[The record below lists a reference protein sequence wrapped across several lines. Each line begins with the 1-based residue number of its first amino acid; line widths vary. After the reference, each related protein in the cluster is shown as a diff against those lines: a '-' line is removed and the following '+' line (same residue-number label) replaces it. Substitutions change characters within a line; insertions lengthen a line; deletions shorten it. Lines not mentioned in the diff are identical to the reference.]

1 MIRTLIDF
9 ALRNRLMILGGSLVL
24 FVWGIFSFHAL
35 PIEAYPDVADTYVQI
50 ITQWP
55 GHAAEEVEQQ
65 ITVPLEVQLNGVAHL
80 THLRSVSLSGLSMIT
95 IIYDDDIT
103 TFNARQEVLDRVG
116 QVTLPLNVNP
126 GIGPDYSPTG
136 QIMFYTLTSTNPK
149 YDVMELKSLN
159 DWVVV
164 NQLKSVPNIVDVNP
178 FGGPTREY
186 QVQLDPGK
194 LVSYGLS
201 LAQVET
207 ALTANNINA
216 GGGFIE
222 RGEQALNVRAVGLM
236 QTTDDIAATV
246 VKVLNGTPVRVRD
259 LGNVVQAPKVR
270 LGQLGKTIRCGPA
283 IPECS
288 AQERKDGTIVNN
300 DDVVE
305 GIVLLRKG
313 AVAETTLEALHQKI
327 DELNGTNGKVG
338 LLPQGVK
345 FVAHLDRSEL
355 MHHTT
360 HTVLRNLTDG
370 VLLVTLILFL
380 FLGNVRSALI
390 VAITIPFSLLFAA
403 ILLDLRHIPA
413 NLLSLGALDFG
424 MVVDGSVVMVENILR
439 HTSFGDRKKT
449 FMETIAIAAHEVQR
463 PVFFARVIII
473 VSYLPIFTLQRVEG
487 RLFSPMAWT
496 VAFALLGA
504 LVFALL
510 IAPVLCSMLF
520 NSEMKEWRNPVLEWL
535 NRNYARTLDWCFDHM
550 KFTLG
555 MGLLGLA
562 LMLFLAM
569 SGIIGS
575 EFLPHLDEGAIWVR
589 GTLAPS
595 TGPSVSIAMAKKA
608 RLVLANFPEVK
619 QVISQVG
626 RPDDG
631 SDASGFYNTEFF
643 VDLYPR
649 EDWRSDFHGKK
660 DELIAAMD
668 KQLQQF
674 PGVDWNFSQPI
685 SDNVEEA
692 VSGVKGELAVKLF
705 GTDLKTLEAKAD
717 EMQAVM
723 AQVPGVADLGT
734 FQVRGQPNVNLN
746 IDRAAA
752 DRFGINV
759 SDIQDAV
766 ETAVGGKALTQI
778 LIGEQRYDLTVRYQP
793 QFRRSVEDIS
803 NIRILAPTG
812 ERVAL
817 SQLCTVALDDGASTI
832 YREGN
837 SRYIA
842 IKYSVRG
849 RDLGS
854 TVRQAIEEVG
864 KKVKLPEGY
873 HLDWTG
879 EYESQQRANRRL
891 AIIVPVTLLL
901 MSFILYS
908 AFSSWKWVMLILAVV
923 ALSPLGGFLSLLV
936 TGTHFSVSSGLGF
949 LALIGVSVEIGVIMI
964 EYINQ
969 LRTRGM
975 PVRDAAKEGA
985 ALRLRPIMM
994 TMLVATLGLLPAAM
1008 SHDIGSDSQRPF
1020 AIVIVGGLIV
1030 ELLVSVILWPTLYVF
1045 WARPGDR
1052 LPPSEQSFMSE
1063 GEHVD

>member
-1 MIRTLIDF
+1 MIRKAIDF
-9 ALRNRLMILGGSLVL
+9 ALANPLLVLGGALVL
-24 FVWGIFSFHAL
+24 FAWGIISFHQL
-35 PIEAYPDVADTYVQI
+35 PIEAYPDVADTYAQI

-65 ITVPLEVQLNGVAHL
+65 ITVPLEVELNGVAHL
-80 THLRSVSLSGLSMIT
+80 THLRSVSLMGLSVIT

-103 TFNARQEVLDRVG
+103 TFNARQEVLDRL
-116 QVTLPLNVNP
+116 QNVTLPPGVTS
-126 GIGPDYSPTG
+126 GIGPDYSPIG
-136 QIMFYTLTSTNPK
+136 QIMFYTLTSTNPR
-149 YDVMELKSLN
+149 YDVMELKALN
-159 DWVVV
+159 DWFVV

-186 QVQLDPGK
+186 QVQLDPNK
-194 LVSYGLS
+194 LAAYGLS
-201 LAQVET
+201 LPQVEQ
-207 ALTANNINA
+207 ALIANNINA

-222 RGEQALNVRAVGLM
+222 RGQQALNVRAVGLM

-246 VKVLNGTPVRVRD
+246 VKVQNGTPVRVRD

-270 LGQLGKTIRCGPA
+270 LGQLGKTIR
-283 IPECS
+283 
-288 AQERKDGTIVNN
+288 KDDGTILND

-313 AVAETTLEALHQKI
+313 AVAETTLQALHEKLDQ
-327 DELNGTNGKVG
+327 LNGVKGKPG
-338 LLPQGVK
+338 LLPAGVK
-345 FVAHLDRSEL
+345 LVSHLDRSEL

-370 VLLVTLILFL
+370 VLLVTLVLFL

-439 HTSFGDRKKT
+439 HTAFGDHKKS
-449 FMETIAIAAHEVQR
+449 FREIVAVAAHEVQR
-463 PVFFARVIII
+463 PVFFARIIII

-504 LVFALL
+504 LIFALF
-510 IAPVLCSMLF
+510 IAPVLCNYFFTREL
-520 NSEMKEWRNPVLEWL
+520 KEWRNPVLEFV
-535 NRNYARTLDWCFDHM
+535 NRSYARALDWCFDHL
-550 KFTLG
+550 KFTLA
-555 MGLLGLA
+555 MGLAALGV
-562 LMLFLAM
+562 MLFFAF

-575 EFLPHLDEGAIWVR
+575 EFLPHLDEGSIWVR

-595 TGPSVSIAMAKKA
+595 TGPSSSIDMSRRV
-608 RLVLANFPEVK
+608 RLMLAGFPEVK
-619 QVISQVG
+619 QVVSQVG

-643 VDLYPR
+643 LDLRPR
-649 EDWRSDFHGKK
+649 EDWRPEFHGRKN
-660 DELIAAMD
+660 DLVAAMD
-668 KQLQQF
+668 KQLQEF

-705 GTDLKTLEAKAD
+705 GKDLRTLEEKAD
-717 EMQAVM
+717 QIQGVM
-723 AQVPGVADLGT
+723 SQIPGVADLGT
-734 FQVRGQPNVNLN
+734 FQVRGQPNVDVNVN
-746 IDRAAA
+746 RATA

-759 SDIQDAV
+759 ADIQDAI
-766 ETAVGGKALTQI
+766 EAAVGGKAVSQI
-778 LIGEQRYDLTVRYQP
+778 LIGEQRFNLTVRYQP
-793 QFRRSVEDIS
+793 QYRRTVEDIG
-803 NIRILAPTG
+803 NIRLIAPSG
-812 ERVAL
+812 ERVSLAQL
-817 SQLCTVALDDGASTI
+817 SNISLDDGASTI

-837 SRYIA
+837 QRYIA

-854 TVRQAIEEVG
+854 TVRQGIDEVG
-864 KKVKLPEGY
+864 QKVKLPEGY

-901 MSFILYS
+901 MAFILYS
-908 AFSSWKWVMLILAVV
+908 AFGSWKWVFLILAVV
-923 ALSPLGGFLSLLV
+923 ALSPLGGFLSLLI

-949 LALIGVSVEIGVIMI
+949 LALIGVSVEIGVIMV

-975 PVRDAAKEGA
+975 PVREAAKEGA
-985 ALRLRPIMM
+985 SLRLRPIMM

-1030 ELLVSVILWPTLYVF
+1030 ELVVSVILWPALYVF
-1045 WARPGDR
+1045 GARPGDR
-1052 LPPSEQSFMSE
+1052 LPPAEQSFMAE
-1063 GEHVD
+1063 GEHID

>member
-1 MIRTLIDF
+1 MIRGLIDF
-9 ALRNRLMILGGSLVL
+9 ALRNRIFVLSVALIL
-24 FVWGIFSFHAL
+24 FVWGVISFHNL
-35 PIEAYPDVADTYVQI
+35 PIEAYPDVADTYVQV

-65 ITVPLEVQLNGVAHL
+65 ITVPLEVQLNGVAHM
-80 THLRSVSLSGLSMIT
+80 THLRSASLAGLSVIT
-95 IIYDDDIT
+95 IIYDDETT
-103 TFNARQEVLDRVG
+103 TFNARQEVLDRL
-116 QVTLPLNVNP
+116 QLATLPTNVNA

-136 QIMFYTLTSTNPK
+136 QIMFYTLQSTNPK
-149 YDVMELKSLN
+149 YDTMELKTLQ
-159 DWVVV
+159 DWFVL
-164 NQLKSVPNIVDVNP
+164 NQLKSVPNVVDVNI

-186 QVQLDPGK
+186 QVQVDPGK

-201 LAQVET
+201 LSQVEQ
-207 ALTANNINA
+207 ALTNNNINA

-236 QTTDDIAATV
+236 TTTDDIAATV
-246 VKVLNGTPVRVRD
+246 VKVQNGTPVRVRD
-259 LGNVVQAPKVR
+259 LAVVVQAPKVR
-270 LGQLGKTIRCGPA
+270 LGQLGKTIRK
-283 IPECS
+283 E
-288 AQERKDGTIVNN
+288 DGTIINN

-313 AVAETTLEALHQKI
+313 AEADATLDALHLKI
-327 DELNGTNGKVG
+327 AQLNNGV
-338 LLPQGVK
+338 LPKGVRI
-345 FVAHLDRSEL
+345 VPHLDRSDL
-355 MHHTT
+355 VHYTT

-390 VAITIPFSLLFAA
+390 VTITIPFSLLFAA
-403 ILLDLRHIPA
+403 ILLDLSHIPA

-439 HTSFGDRKKT
+439 HTGFADKKKT
-449 FMETIAIAAHEVQR
+449 FLETIAAAAHEVQK
-463 PVFFARVIII
+463 PVFFARIIII
-473 VSYLPIFTLQRVEG
+473 VAYLPIFTLQRVEG
-487 RLFSPMAWT
+487 RLFRPMAWT

-504 LVFALL
+504 LLFALL
-510 IAPVLCSMLF
+510 IAPVLCSFLF
-520 NSEMKEWRNPVLEWL
+520 KSDMKEWRNPALHWLEE
-535 NRNYARTLDWCFDHM
+535 RYSHTLDWCFDHL

-555 MGLLGLA
+555 MGLAAAG
-562 LMLFLAM
+562 LMLFMAF

-595 TGPSVSIAMAKKA
+595 TGPTAGMAVSQKA
-608 RLVLANFPEVK
+608 RLMLANFPEAK
-619 QVISQVG
+619 QVVSQVG

-643 VDLYPR
+643 VDLLPR
-649 EDWRSDFHGKK
+649 SKWRSQFKRK
-660 DELIAAMD
+660 DDLIAAMD
-668 KQLQQF
+668 EELNKI

-705 GTDLKTLEAKAD
+705 GTDLKSLEQKANKIQD
-717 EMQAVM
+717 VM
-723 AQVPGVADLGT
+723 SKIPGVADLGT
-734 FQVRGQPNVNLN
+734 FQVRGQPNVNLVV
-746 IDRAAA
+746 DRAAA

-759 SDIQDAV
+759 SDVQDAV
-766 ETAVGGKALTQI
+766 ETAVGGKAVSQV
-778 LIGEQRYDLTVRYQP
+778 LINEQRYDLTVRYQAP
-793 QFRRSVEDIS
+793 FRKTVEDVA
-803 NIRILAPTG
+803 NIRILAPSG
-812 ERVAL
+812 ERVSL
-817 SQLCTVALDDGASTI
+817 GQLCQIKLEDGASTI

-854 TVRQAIEEVG
+854 TVRQAIEEVHQ
-864 KKVKLPEGY
+864 KVQLPEGY

-891 AIIVPVTLLL
+891 SIIVPVTILL

-908 AFSSWKWVMLILAVV
+908 AFDSWKWVGLILAVV
-923 ALSPLGGFLSLLV
+923 GLSPLGGFFSLLL

-949 LALIGVSVEIGVIMI
+949 LALVGVSVEIGVIMV

-975 PVRDAAKEGA
+975 NPREAAKEGA

-1008 SHDIGSDSQRPF
+1008 SHEIGSDSQRPF

-1030 ELLVSVILWPTLYVF
+1030 ELFISIVLLPAMYVF
-1045 WARPGDR
+1045 WARPTDK
-1052 LPPSEQSFMSE
+1052 LPPAEIGFIEE

>member
-1 MIRTLIDF
+1 MIRFLIDF
-9 ALRNRLMILGGSLVL
+9 ALRSRILVLSVAFVL
-24 FVWGIFSFHAL
+24 FVWGIISFRNL
-35 PIEAYPDVADTYVQI
+35 PIEAYPDVADTYAQV

-65 ITVPLEVQLNGVAHL
+65 ITVPLEVTLNGVAHM
-80 THLRSVSLSGLSMIT
+80 THLRSTSLAGLSVIT
-95 IIYDDDIT
+95 IIYDDETT
-103 TFNARQEVLDRVG
+103 TFNARQEVLDRL
-116 QVTLPLNVNP
+116 QLATLPANVNP
-126 GIGPDYSPTG
+126 GLGPDYSPTG
-136 QIMFYTLTSTNPK
+136 QIMFYTLQSTNPK
-149 YDVMELKSLN
+149 YDVMELKTVN
-159 DWVVV
+159 DWYVV
-164 NQLKSVPNIVDVNP
+164 NQLKSVPNVVDVNR

-201 LAQVET
+201 LNQVEQ
-207 ALTANNINA
+207 ALAANNTNA

-222 RGEQALNVRAVGLM
+222 RGQQALNVRAVGLM
-236 QTTDDIAATV
+236 QTTDDIAATI
-246 VKVLNGTPVRVRD
+246 VKVQNGTPIRVRD
-259 LGNVVQAPKVR
+259 IAGVTQAPKVR
-270 LGQLGKTIRCGPA
+270 LGQLGKTIRH
-283 IPECS
+283 E
-288 AQERKDGTIVNN
+288 DGTVIDN

-313 AVAETTLEALHQKI
+313 AEADATLDALHEKI
-327 DELNGTNGKVG
+327 KQLNEHQ
-338 LLPQGVK
+338 LPAGVRL
-345 FVAHLDRSEL
+345 VPHLDRSDL
-355 MHHTT
+355 VHYTT

-390 VAITIPFSLLFAA
+390 VTITIPFALLFAA
-403 ILLDLRHIPA
+403 ILLDLSHIPA

-424 MVVDGSVVMVENILR
+424 MVVDGSVVMIENILR
-439 HTSFGDRKKT
+439 HAEYGRGKKSFLQMIGT
-449 FMETIAIAAHEVQR
+449 AAHEVQR
-463 PVFFARVIII
+463 PVFFARIIII

-487 RLFSPMAWT
+487 RLFRPMAWT

-504 LVFALL
+504 LLFALL
-510 IAPVLCSMLF
+510 IAPVLCTLLF
-520 NSEMKEWRNPVLEWL
+520 KDEIHEWRNPVFHWL
-535 NRNYARTLDWCFDHM
+535 QERYARTLDWCFDHM

-555 MGLLGLA
+555 LGVVA
-562 LMLFLAM
+562 LGVMLFM
-569 SGIIGS
+569 GFGGVIGS

-595 TGPSVSIAMAKKA
+595 TGPSTGLTLA
-608 RLVLANFPEVK
+608 RQARRALANFPEVK
-619 QVISQVG
+619 QVVSQVG

-643 VDLYPR
+643 VDLLPR
-649 EDWRSDFHGKK
+649 SKWRSDFKSK
-660 DELIAAMD
+660 DDLIATMD
-668 KQLQQF
+668 ADLNRF

-705 GTDLKTLEAKAD
+705 GGDLKLLESKAD
-717 EMQAVM
+717 EIQDVM
-723 AQVPGVADLGT
+723 SKIPGVADLGT
-734 FQVRGQPNVNLN
+734 FQVRGQPNVNLVV
-746 IDRAAA
+746 DRAAA

-759 SDIQDAV
+759 SDVQDAV
-766 ETAVGGKALTQI
+766 ETAVGGKAVSQI
-778 LIGEQRYDLTVRYQP
+778 LIGEQRYDLTVRYQAP
-793 QFRRSVEDIS
+793 FRQTVEDVA
-803 NIRILAPTG
+803 NIRILAPSG
-812 ERVAL
+812 ERVSL
-817 SQLCTVALDDGASTI
+817 GQLCQVKLEDGASNI

-837 SRYIA
+837 SRYVA

-854 TVRQAIEEVG
+854 TVREAIETVRQ
-864 KKVKLPEGY
+864 KVQLPEGY

-891 AIIVPVTLLL
+891 AVIVPITLLL

-908 AFSSWKWVMLILAVV
+908 AFDSWKWVGLILAVV
-923 ALSPLGGFLSLLV
+923 GLSPLGGFLSLLL

-949 LALIGVSVEIGVIMI
+949 LALIGVSVEIGVIMV

-975 PVRDAAKEGA
+975 NPREAAREGA
-985 ALRLRPIMM
+985 QLRLRPIMM

-1030 ELLVSVILWPTLYVF
+1030 ELFISIVLLPTLYVF
-1045 WARPGDR
+1045 WARPTDK
-1052 LPPSEQSFMSE
+1052 LPPPELGFVEE

>member
-1 MIRTLIDF
+1 VIGALVDF
-9 ALRNRLMILGGSLVL
+9 ALRNRLLVL
-24 FVWGIFSFHAL
+24 GLSVVLFIWGIISFHNL

-65 ITVPLEVQLNGVAHL
+65 ITVPLEVALNGVSHM
-80 THLRSVSLSGLSMIT
+80 THLRSVSLAGLSVIT
-95 IIYDDDIT
+95 IIYDDNTT
-103 TFNARQEVLDRVG
+103 TFNARQEVLDRL
-116 QVTLPLNVNP
+116 QQPTLPTNVNP
-126 GIGPDYSPTG
+126 ALGPDYSPTG
-136 QIMFYTLTSTNPK
+136 QILFYTLKSTNPK
-149 YDVMELKSLN
+149 YDVMELKTLN
-159 DWVVV
+159 DWLVR
-164 NQLKSVPNIVDVNP
+164 NQLKSVPNVVEVNI

-186 QVQLDPGK
+186 QVQIDPGK

-201 LAQVET
+201 LSQVEQ
-207 ALTANNINA
+207 ALAANNTNA

-222 RGEQALNVRAVGLM
+222 RGQQALNVRAVGLM
-236 QTTDDIAATV
+236 STTEDIGATV
-246 VKVLNGTPVRVRD
+246 IKVINGTPVRVRD
-259 LGNVVQAPKVR
+259 VATVVQAPKVR
-270 LGQLGKTIRCGPA
+270 LGQLGKSIRK
-283 IPECS
+283 E
-288 AQERKDGTIVNN
+288 DGTVLDD

-313 AVAETTLEALHQKI
+313 AEADATLDALHTKI
-327 DELNGTNGKVG
+327 AQLNNGV
-338 LLPQGVK
+338 LPPGVK
-345 FVAHLDRSEL
+345 LVPHLDRSDL
-355 MHHTT
+355 VHYTT

-390 VAITIPFSLLFAA
+390 VTITIPFSLLFAA
-403 ILLDLRHIPA
+403 ILLDLNHIPA

-439 HTSFGDRKKT
+439 HMEFAGRRTSFL
-449 FMETIAIAAHEVQR
+449 ETIGIAAHEVQK
-463 PVFFARVIII
+463 PVFFARIIII
-473 VSYLPIFTLQRVEG
+473 VAYLPIFTLQRVEG
-487 RLFSPMAWT
+487 RLFRPMAWT

-504 LVFALL
+504 LLFALV
-510 IAPVLCSMLF
+510 IAPVLCSLLF
-520 NSEMKEWRNPVLEWL
+520 KGTIKEWKNPALELL
-535 NRNYARTLDWCFDHM
+535 NRYYRSALDWCFAHLN
-550 KFTLG
+550 FTLL
-555 MGLLGLA
+555 MGLA
-562 LMLFLAM
+562 AVAVMLFLGF

-595 TGPSVSIAMAKKA
+595 TGPTAGIDLARKA
-608 RLVLANFPEVK
+608 RKILADFPEAK
-619 QVISQVG
+619 QVVSQVG

-643 VDLYPR
+643 VDLLPR
-649 EDWRSDFHGKK
+649 ERWRSQFRTK

-668 KQLQQF
+668 KALSAL

-705 GTDLKTLEAKAD
+705 GTDLKELEQKAD
-717 EMQAVM
+717 EIQKVM
-723 AQVPGVADLGT
+723 AKIPGVADLGT
-734 FQVRGQPNVNLN
+734 FQVRGQPNVNLVV
-746 IDRAAA
+746 DRAAA

-759 SDIQDAV
+759 ADIQDAI
-766 ETAVGGKALTQI
+766 ETAVGGKAVSQI
-778 LIGEQRYDLTVRYQP
+778 LIGEQRYDLTVRYQAP
-793 QFRRSVEDIS
+793 FRKTIDDIA
-803 NIRILAPTG
+803 NIRILAPSS
-812 ERVAL
+812 ERVSLGQL
-817 SQLCTVALDDGASTI
+817 SQIKLEDGASTI

-854 TVRQAIEEVG
+854 TVRQAIDEVHRE
-864 KKVKLPEGY
+864 VKLPEGY

-891 AIIVPVTLLL
+891 AVIVPVTILL
-901 MSFILYS
+901 MAFILYS
-908 AFSSWKWVMLILAVV
+908 AFHSWKWVGLILAVV
-923 ALSPLGGFLSLLV
+923 GLSPLGGLLSLLL

-949 LALIGVSVEIGVIMI
+949 LALIGVSVEIGVIMV

-969 LRTRGM
+969 LRVRGRS
-975 PVRDAAKEGA
+975 VQAAAKEGA
-985 ALRLRPIMM
+985 SLRLRPIMM

-1030 ELLVSVILWPTLYVF
+1030 ELFISIILLPALYVF
-1045 WARPGDR
+1045 WARPDDT
-1052 LPPSEQSFMSE
+1052 LPEPEATFVEE
-1063 GEHVD
+1063 G

>member
-1 MIRTLIDF
+1 MIRFLIDF
-9 ALRNRLMILGGSLVL
+9 ALRNRILVLSLALVL
-24 FVWGIFSFHAL
+24 FVWGIISFRNL
-35 PIEAYPDVADTYVQI
+35 PIEAYPDVADTYTQI

-65 ITVPLEVQLNGVAHL
+65 ITVPLEVGLNGVPHK
-80 THLRSVSLSGLSMIT
+80 THLRSVSLAGLSVVT
-95 IIYDDDIT
+95 IIYDDEIS
-103 TFNARQEVLDRVG
+103 TFNARQEVLDRLQ
-116 QVTLPLNVNP
+116 QVTLPANVNA
-126 GIGPDYSPTG
+126 GLGPDYSPTG
-136 QIMFYTLTSTNPK
+136 QIMFFTLKSTNPR
-149 YDVMELKSLN
+149 YDAMELKTLA
-159 DWVVV
+159 DWFVL
-164 NQLKSVPNIVDVNP
+164 NQLKSVPNVVDVNI

-186 QVQLDPGK
+186 QVQIDPGK

-201 LAQVET
+201 LTQVEQ
-207 ALTANNINA
+207 ALANNNTNA

-222 RGEQALNVRAVGLM
+222 RGQQALNVRAVGLM
-236 QTTDDIAATV
+236 QTTDDIGATV
-246 VKVLNGTPVRVRD
+246 IKSVNGTPVRVRD
-259 LGNVVQAPKVR
+259 VAIVVQAPKIR
-270 LGQLGKTIRCGPA
+270 LGQLGKTIRCEA
-283 IPECS
+283 AKQVDKTIRCE
-288 AQERKDGTIVNN
+288 DGTVL
-300 DDVVE
+300 DDEDVVE

-313 AVAETTLEALHQKI
+313 AEADATLDALHAKI
-327 DELNGTNGKVG
+327 NELNDG

-345 FVAHLDRSEL
+345 FVPHLDRSDL
-355 MHHTT
+355 VHYTT

-370 VLLVTLILFL
+370 VLLVTLILFI

-390 VAITIPFSLLFAA
+390 VTITIPFALLFAA
-403 ILLDLRHIPA
+403 ILLDLSHIPA

-424 MVVDGSVVMVENILR
+424 MVVDGSVVMVENIMR
-439 HTSFGDRKKT
+439 HVEFSQGKKT
-449 FMETIAIAAHEVQR
+449 FLELIAAAAHEVQK
-463 PVFFARVIII
+463 PVFFARIIII

-487 RLFSPMAWT
+487 RLFRPMAWT

-510 IAPVLCSMLF
+510 IAPVLCHLVF
-520 NSEMKEWRNPVLEWL
+520 RDGKIKEWQNPMMRIMQ
-535 NRNYARTLDWCFDHM
+535 NAYRRMLDWCFDHL

-555 MGLLGLA
+555 VGVAA
-562 LMLFLAM
+562 LVFMLVLFF
-569 SGIIGS
+569 SGIVGS

-595 TGPSVSIAMAKKA
+595 AGPTTGIGVTNRGRTI
-608 RLVLANFPEVK
+608 LAQFPEVK
-619 QVISQVG
+619 QIVSQVG

-643 VDLYPR
+643 VDLLPRSEWRADYPTK
-649 EDWRSDFHGKK
+649 EK
-660 DELIAAMD
+660 LIEAMD
-668 KQLQQF
+668 KALNQI

-705 GTDLKTLEAKAD
+705 GGDLKTLEQKAD
-717 EMQAVM
+717 EMQDVM
-723 AQVPGVADLGT
+723 SKIPGVADLGT
-734 FQVRGQPNVNLN
+734 FQVRGQPNVNLVV
-746 IDRAAA
+746 DRAVA

-759 SDIQDAV
+759 SDVQDAV
-766 ETAVGGKALTQI
+766 ETAVGGKAVSQI
-778 LIGEQRYDLTVRYQP
+778 LIGEQRYDLTVRYQEP
-793 QFRRSVEDIS
+793 YRKTIEDIQ
-803 NIRILAPTG
+803 NIRILAPSG
-812 ERVAL
+812 ERVSL
-817 SQLCTVALDDGASTI
+817 GQLCEVKLEDGASTI

-854 TVRQAIEEVG
+854 TVRDAIEQVHR
-864 KKVKLPEGY
+864 KVKFPEGY

-879 EYESQQRANRRL
+879 EYESQQRANKRL
-891 AIIVPVTLLL
+891 AIIVPITLLL
-901 MSFILYS
+901 MAFILYS
-908 AFSSWKWVMLILAVV
+908 MFDSWKWVGLIFAVV
-923 ALSPLGGFLSLLV
+923 ALSPLGGVLSLLA

-949 LALIGVSVEIGVIMI
+949 LALTGVSVEIGVIMI

-975 PVRDAAKEGA
+975 DPRHAAKEGA
-985 ALRLRPIMM
+985 ELRLRPIMM

-1020 AIVIVGGLIV
+1020 AIVIVGGLMV
-1030 ELLVSVILWPTLYVF
+1030 ELVVSLVMMPTLYVF
-1045 WARPGDR
+1045 WARPGDK
-1052 LPPSEQSFMSE
+1052 LPPAELEFVEE

>member
-1 MIRTLIDF
+1 MIRYLVDL
-9 ALRNRLMILGGSLVL
+9 ALNNRVLVL
-24 FVWGIFSFHAL
+24 SLAVLLFIWGMVSFHNL

-50 ITQWP
+50 ISQWP

-65 ITVPLEVQLNGVAHL
+65 ITVALEVQLNGVPHL

-95 IIYDDDIT
+95 LVYDDDVT
-103 TFNARQEVLDRVG
+103 TFAARQEVLDRLAQATTPAG
-116 QVTLPLNVNP
+116 VNP
-126 GIGPDYSPTG
+126 ALGPDYSPTG
-136 QIMFYTLTSTNPK
+136 QIMFYTLKSTNPR
-149 YDVMELKSLN
+149 YDTMELKALQ
-159 DWVVV
+159 DWYLV
-164 NQLKSVPNIVDVNP
+164 NQLKSVPNVVDVNI

-186 QVQLDPGK
+186 QVQVDPGK
-194 LVSYGLS
+194 LVSYGLA
-201 LAQVET
+201 LPQVEQ
-207 ALTANNINA
+207 ALAGNNTNA
-216 GGGFIE
+216 GGGFIQ

-246 VKVLNGTPVRVRD
+246 VKVNNGTPVRVRD
-259 LGNVVQAPKVR
+259 LGTVVQAPKVR
-270 LGQLGKTIRCGPA
+270 LGQLGKTIRH
-283 IPECS
+283 E
-288 AQERKDGTIVNN
+288 DGNIIND

-313 AVAETTLEALHQKI
+313 AEAQATLAALHEKI
-327 DELNGTNGKVG
+327 NQLNNG
-338 LLPQGVK
+338 LLPAGVT
-345 FVAHLDRSEL
+345 FVPHLDRSDL
-355 MHHTT
+355 VRYTS
-360 HTVLRNLTDG
+360 HTVLRNLTHG

-380 FLGNVRSALI
+380 FLGNARGALV
-390 VAITIPFSLLFAA
+390 VAITIPFSLLFAS
-403 ILLDLRHIPA
+403 ILLDLNRIPA

-424 MVVDGSVVMVENILR
+424 MIVDGAVVMVENILR
-439 HTSFGDRKKT
+439 HIESHVDEHRTLIQV
-449 FMETIAIAAHEVQR
+449 IADAAHEVQR
-463 PVFFARVIII
+463 PVFFAILVIITA
-473 VSYLPIFTLQRVEG
+473 YLPIFTLQRVEG
-487 RLFSPMAWT
+487 RLFHPMAWT

-504 LVFALL
+504 LIFSLL
-510 IAPVLCSMLF
+510 IAPVLCSFLF
-520 NSEMKEWRNPVLEWL
+520 RGALKEFPNPVFNWVLKHYRRGLEW
-535 NRNYARTLDWCFDHM
+535 CVDHTTAVLAGAGALVM
-550 KFTLG
+550 VMFFLG
-555 MGLLGLA
+555 FGGL
-562 LMLFLAM
+562 
-569 SGIIGS
+569 IGS

-595 TGPSVSIAMAKKA
+595 TGPSAGIA
-608 RLVLANFPEVK
+608 LANQARMIMASFPEAT
-619 QVISQVG
+619 QVVSQVG

-643 VDLYPR
+643 VDLLPR
-649 EDWRSDFHGKK
+649 ERWRKEYHTK

-668 KQLQQF
+668 EALSKL
-674 PGVDWNFSQPI
+674 PGVIWNFSQPI

-705 GTDLKTLEAKAD
+705 GPDLKTLEQKAE
-717 EMQAVM
+717 EMQNVM
-723 AQVPGVADLGT
+723 SQIPGVADLGT
-734 FQVRGQPNVNLN
+734 FQVRGQPNVNLVV
-746 IDRAAA
+746 DRAAA

-766 ETAVGGKALTQI
+766 EGAVGGKAVSQI
-778 LIGEQRYDLTVRYQP
+778 LIGEQRFDLTVRYQP
-793 QFRRSVEDIS
+793 QFRETVEEIGS
-803 NIRILAPTG
+803 IRILAPSG

-817 SQLCTVALDDGASTI
+817 SQVSHITLDDGASTI

-864 KKVKLPEGY
+864 QKVQFPEGY

-891 AIIVPVTLLL
+891 AFIVPITLLL
-901 MSFILYS
+901 MAFILYS
-908 AFSSWKWVMLILAVV
+908 AFGSWKWVFLILAVV
-923 ALSPLGGFLSLLV
+923 ALSPLGGFFSLLL

-949 LALIGVSVEIGVIMI
+949 LALIGVSVEIGVIMV

-969 LRTRGM
+969 LRTRGL
-975 PVRDAAKEGA
+975 PVREAAKEGA

-994 TMLVATLGLLPAAM
+994 TMIVATLGLLPAAM

-1030 ELLVSVILWPTLYVF
+1030 ELFVSVILWPTLYVF

-1052 LPPSEQSFMSE
+1052 LPPAEQSFMAE

>member
-1 MIRTLIDF
+1 MISYIIDF
-9 ALRNRLMILGGSLVL
+9 ALRNRVLVL
-24 FVWGIFSFHAL
+24 SVAIILFIWGIISFRRL
-35 PIEAYPDVADTYVQI
+35 PIEAYPDVADTYTQI

-55 GHAAEEVEQQ
+55 GHAAEEIEQQ
-65 ITVPLEVQLNGVAHL
+65 ITIPLEVTLNGVAHMA
-80 THLRSVSLSGLSMIT
+80 HQRSVSLAGLSVIT
-95 IIYDDDIT
+95 IVYDDEIT
-103 TFNARQEVLDRVG
+103 TFNARTEVIDRL
-116 QVTLPLNVNP
+116 QQITLPNGVIP
-126 GIGPDYSPTG
+126 GLGPDYSPTG

-149 YDVMELKSLN
+149 YDTMELKTLQ
-159 DWVVV
+159 DWFVL
-164 NQLKSVPNIVDVNP
+164 NQLKSVPNVVDVNI

-201 LAQVET
+201 LSQVEQ
-207 ALTANNINA
+207 ALTNNNINA

-222 RGEQALNVRAVGLM
+222 RGQQALNVRAVGLM
-236 QTTDDIAATV
+236 SNTDDIGATV
-246 VKVLNGTPVRVRD
+246 VKVVNGTPVRVRD

-270 LGQLGKTIRCGPA
+270 LGQLGKTIRR
-283 IPECS
+283 
-288 AQERKDGTIVNN
+288 QDGTVISD

-313 AVAETTLEALHQKI
+313 AEADTTLDALHQKI
-327 DELNGTNGKVG
+327 AELNSG
-338 LLPQGVK
+338 LLPKGVK
-345 FVAHLDRSEL
+345 FVPHLDRSDL
-355 MHHTT
+355 VHYTT

-370 VLLVTLILFL
+370 VLLVTVILFF

-390 VAITIPFSLLFAA
+390 VTFTIPFSFLFAS

-424 MVVDGSVVMVENILR
+424 MIVDGSVVMVENILR
-439 HTSFGDRKKT
+439 HAGLGRGKRSFLEMIGT
-449 FMETIAIAAHEVQR
+449 AAHEVQR
-463 PVFFARVIII
+463 PVFFSITIII
-473 VSYLPIFTLQRVEG
+473 VAYLPIFTLERVEG

-504 LVFALL
+504 LLFALL
-510 IAPVLCSMLF
+510 IAPVLCSLF
-520 NSEMKEWRNPVLEWL
+520 FKEDIKEWRNPLL
-535 NRNYARTLDWCFDHM
+535 HFLYDRYARVLDWCFDNL
-550 KFTLG
+550 KLTLG
-555 MGLLGLA
+555 MGAAALGVMLLLG
-562 LMLFLAM
+562 F

-595 TGPSVSIAMAKKA
+595 TGPSTGIVLSEKA
-608 RLVLANFPEVK
+608 RRILANFPEVT
-619 QVISQVG
+619 QVVSQVG

-643 VDLYPR
+643 VDLLPR
-649 EDWRSDFHGKK
+649 SRWRSEFKTK
-660 DELIAAMD
+660 DDLIEAMD
-668 KQLQQF
+668 QALGRL
-674 PGVDWNFSQPI
+674 PGVIWNFSQPI

-705 GTDLKTLEAKAD
+705 GPDLKILEAKAD
-717 EMQAVM
+717 EIQNVM
-723 AQVPGVADLGT
+723 SKIQGVADLGT
-734 FQVRGQPNVNLN
+734 FEVRGQPNVNLVV
-746 IDRAAA
+746 DRATA

-759 SDIQDAV
+759 SDVQDAV
-766 ETAVGGKALTQI
+766 ETAVGGKSVTQI
-778 LIGEQRYDLTVRYQP
+778 LVADQRYDLTVRYQEP
-793 QFRRSVEDIS
+793 FRRTVDDIAA
-803 NIRILAPTG
+803 IRILAPSG
-812 ERVAL
+812 ERVSL
-817 SQLCTVALDDGASTI
+817 GQLCQVKLEDGASTI

-837 SRYIA
+837 GRYIA

-854 TVRQAIEEVG
+854 TVREAIELVRQ
-864 KKVKLPEGY
+864 KIQFPEGY

-891 AIIVPVTLLL
+891 AIIVPVTILL

-908 AFSSWKWVMLILAVV
+908 AFDSWKWVGLILAVV
-923 ALSPLGGFLSLLV
+923 ALSPLGGFLSLLL

-949 LALIGVSVEIGVIMI
+949 LALAGVSVEVGVIMV

-975 PVRDAAKEGA
+975 NPREAAKEGA
-985 ALRLRPIMM
+985 SLRLRPIMM
-994 TMLVATLGLLPAAM
+994 TMLVATLGLLPAAL

-1030 ELLVSVILWPTLYVF
+1030 ELFVCLVLLPSLYLF
-1045 WARPGDR
+1045 WARPSDK
-1052 LPPSEQSFMSE
+1052 LPVPEAGFFGE